1 LFGVESTLIISPL
14 STGEA
19 ADNPEYTLAGCFL
32 STVTP
37 ISATVGE
44 LSVVEATFMGG
55 TFTRDVT
62 P

>member
-1 LFGVESTLIISPL
+1 
-14 STGEA
+14 
-19 ADNPEYTLAGCFL
+19 
-32 STVTP
+32 VTP